1 MSMTSDEMPLFVGI
15 VNMSTGDGK
24 NEGNSSLGA
33 GPGDDEDIGD
43 PVSTVKVII
52 TVLFTLVFLV
62 GVLGNILVIVAATG
76 RLRGLQKSMSVFILN
91 LSVADLLYLLICL
104 PFQATIITLP
114 SWIFGGFMCK
124 IVQFL
129 TYVSMCASIFTLV
142 AMSMDRYFAVAYP
155 LKFFGVRTL
164 KNSISIIVLIWVLAV
179 GCSAPF
185 LHVFL
190 IHTIEDGDGVVLSY
204 CVEWGW
210 NNRTQRKRY
219 YAFLF
224 AACYMVPL
232 LLMILSYV
240 LILRTLWRTFKPNSE
255 DTDSSSNKAKKKVT
269 MIVSVVVL
277 AFGICWLPHHVMYMW
292 INFGKFPLTDGTL
305 ALKMMAV
312 TLSSLNSSLNPII
325 YSIMSENF
333 RQALKRCIARCTSS
347 RERTKVVP
355 RHYRLKLLR
364 SKRSFHV

>member
-1 MSMTSDEMPLFVGI
+1 MSTASDETMSLVGI
-15 VNMSTGDGK
+15 VNISTGDGR
-24 NEGNSSLGA
+24 NDENGSLGT
-33 GPGDDEDIGD
+33 GPGDGENED

-52 TVLFTLVFLV
+52 TVLFTLVFMV
-62 GVLGNILVIVAATG
+62 GVLGNVFVIVAATG
-76 RLRGLQKSMSVFILN
+76 RLRGLQKSMRVFILN

-124 IVQFL
+124 MVQFL

-155 LKFFGVRTL
+155 LKFFGLRTL
-164 KNSISIIVLIWVLAV
+164 RNSIFIIVSIWVIAL

-185 LHVFL
+185 LRVFL
-190 IHTIEDGDGVVLSY
+190 ILKAEDESGLLVSY
-204 CVEWGW
+204 CVEGGW
-210 NNRTQRKRY
+210 DNRTQRKRY

-232 LLMILSYV
+232 LLMVLSYV
-240 LILRTLWRTFKPNSE
+240 LILRTLWRTFKPNS

-269 MIVSVVVL
+269 LIVSVVVL
-277 AFGICWLPHHVMYMW
+277 AFGICWLPHHVLYMW

-333 RQALKRCIARCTSS
+333 RQALKRCFWRCTST

-355 RHYRLKLLR
+355 HHYRLKLLR
-364 SKRSFHV
+364 SKRSFQV